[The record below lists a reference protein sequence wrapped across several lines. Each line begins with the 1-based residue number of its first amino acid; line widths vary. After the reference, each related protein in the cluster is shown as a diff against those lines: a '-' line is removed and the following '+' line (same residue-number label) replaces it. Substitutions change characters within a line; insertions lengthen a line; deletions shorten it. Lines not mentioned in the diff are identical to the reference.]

1 MPHNRRLHL
10 LLLGLLLAVGAALRL
25 AHLGEPSLW
34 WDEFITLGVAQLPV
48 DRMLHTL
55 TVIGPSDFGGE
66 FFPPLTHLIT
76 HAVLEFSRSDAV
88 LRLVSV
94 VAGTAALYALYALAA
109 AVFSRPAGLFAAA
122 LAALSVYQIHYSREL
137 RPYSLFLLLSLLS
150 FLALYRAL
158 TQGGLRRHVLYILA
172 TVAMCY
178 ASYMA
183 FSNIAAQ
190 GLFTVFF
197 LGRSLAVR
205 EFDLRRAVRKGLA
218 LAGAVAVVGLCYTPW
233 LPAYANIFALLKSG
247 GGSPGV
253 PDGFLWSTLSEFG
266 AYAAAKHGLPWLPL
280 VLLGLLGGA
289 VALRPRYRVGLALF
303 GFFAAMPLVAFLAA
317 GTKLEINSRYVFNA
331 FYCLLALAGLGV
343 AFVVE
348 KTLAHL
354 RLSQARTA
362 WAAPLAGLVVCLGVN
377 APNLTSLSAYYL
389 RETSYSKELADYLV
403 WNKNAVTHLLFQS
416 PRNPKLITDWYL
428 PDVFE
433 NFSSYVPKGYKRA
446 FHLVQSDQKP
456 ATGPYPPRFLATV
469 QDTTV
474 YAMGLVSTAP
484 VVLTPDREG
493 QARYLDDFTTYRF
506 YTDCDQTENLAPET
520 RYHTLTH
527 YAFEK
532 PGYVLYRFVAAPGTR
547 LTRARLT
554 LDFAAAF
561 LAGVP
566 SDSRVVVS
574 VAVDDAPFQEID
586 AVTGETFLGPDGRLV
601 PADAKNRRRV
611 SRAYDIAGLE
621 SRANAVR
628 LRLDYGPVANP
639 GVIEATRIELAADL
653 AGRPTGPDPAAAALE
668 RAAGHN
674 TLAAWRPG
682 EALIDADALYAFA
695 ARDDIPAGPANPASA
710 LPGFLAAH
718 PGLEPVFA
726 IPDADGS
733 PAYVFYDPALT
744 DPFVRLGPEQG
755 RQARLGRTPPL
766 EIGAVKLE
774 GALNR
779 PRLRVGDASLS
790 VPVLAPPPTT
800 LLLDRKGVG
809 VLRFEPSFA
818 REDEAL
824 AAFPLAFNM
833 QKNEGEDCL
842 SCKAPG
848 PCSVTVPLH
857 SAYPITLLRV
867 LSYPRV
873 YADKAGKNMV
883 RVSFSPDGEN
893 FTALDVLRSNRSGL
907 WEGLMARRVAVLRF
921 KNPIQD
927 GFVRFD
933 LSGPGAQIWSRDAT
947 RMRIEAVL
955 DATSFPG
962 LTLTEETFPL
972 ALTDNGGAPLG
983 LFLSPAPLPYLP
995 GLQDDF

>member
-10 LLLGLLLAVGAALRL
+10 LLLGLLLAVGATLRW

-137 RPYSLFLLLSLLS
+137 RPYSLFMLLSLLS

-158 TQGGLRRHVLYILA
+158 TQGGLRRHVLYVLA

-190 GLFTVFF
+190 GLFTVYF
-197 LGRSLAVR
+197 LGRGLAAR
-205 EFDLRRAVRKGLA
+205 EFDPRRAVRKGLA
-218 LAGAVAVVGLCYTPW
+218 LACAVAVVGLCYAPW

-253 PDGFLWSTLSEFG
+253 PADFLWSTLSEFG
-266 AYAAAKHGLPWLPL
+266 AYAAPRRGLPWLPL
-280 VLLGLLGGA
+280 ALLGLLGGA
-289 VALRPRYRVGLALF
+289 VALRPHYRTGLALF
-303 GFFAAMPLVAFLAA
+303 GFFAAMPLAAFLAA
-317 GTKLEINSRYVFNA
+317 GTQLELSSRYVFNA
-331 FYCLLALAGLGV
+331 FYALLALAGLGI
-343 AFVVE
+343 AFLVE
-348 KTLAHL
+348 RALNHL
-354 RLSQARTA
+354 RLSEARA
-362 WAAPLAGLVVCLGVN
+362 VWAAPLAGLLVCLLVN
-377 APNLTSLSAYYL
+377 VPNLASLSTYYR
-389 RETSYSKELADYLV
+389 RETSYSKELADWLV
-403 WNKNAVTHLLFQS
+403 WNKNAVTHVFFQS
-416 PRNPKLITDWYL
+416 NRNPKLIADWYMPGQFATL
-428 PDVFE
+428 A
-433 NFSSYVPKGYKRA
+433 SYAPKDYKRA
-446 FHLVQSDQKP
+446 FHLVQSDLKP
-456 ATGPYPPRFLATV
+456 AAAPYPPRLLATV

-484 VVLTPDREG
+484 VVLYPDGNG
-493 QARYLDDFTTYRF
+493 QARYVDDFTTYKF
-506 YTDCDQTENLAPET
+506 YADCDQAENLAPET

-527 YAFEK
+527 YAYER
-532 PGYVLYRFVAAPGTR
+532 PGHVVYRFEAAAGTR
-547 LTRARLT
+547 LARARLH
-554 LDFAAAF
+554 LDFSAAF
-561 LAGVP
+561 LAGSS
-566 SDSRVVVS
+566 SDSRIVIS
-574 VAVDDAPFQEID
+574 LAVGDAPFQAID
-586 AVTGETFLGPDGRLV
+586 AVTGEAFLGPDGRLI
-601 PADAKNRRRV
+601 PANHEKRRFV
-611 SRAYDIAGLE
+611 SRVYDVPGLE
-621 SRANAVR
+621 DGAAAVR

-653 AGRPTGPDPAAAALE
+653 AGRPTAPDPAAAALQ
-668 RAAGHN
+668 RAGGHN
-674 TLAAWRPG
+674 VLAAWRPG
-682 EALIDADALYAFA
+682 EALVDADALYAFA
-695 ARDDIPAGPANPASA
+695 ARDDVPPGPANPASA

-726 IPDADGS
+726 IPAADGS
-733 PAYVFYDPALT
+733 PAYLFYDPALT

-755 RQARLGRTPPL
+755 RLARLGRTPPR
-766 EIGAVKLE
+766 EIMAVKLE

-818 REDEAL
+818 REDEAQ

-848 PCSVTVPLH
+848 PCSVTVPIS
-857 SAYPITLLRV
+857 SAYPIRLLRV
-867 LSYPRV
+867 LAYPRV
-873 YADKAGKNMV
+873 FADKAGKNTV
-883 RVSFSPDGEN
+883 RISFSPDGTT
-893 FTALDVLRSNRSGL
+893 FTSLDVLRSNRSGL

-921 KNPIQD
+921 NKPIQN

-933 LSGPGAQIWSRDAT
+933 LSGPGTQLWSRDAT

-955 DATSFPG
+955 DAAAFPG
-962 LTLTEETFPL
+962 LTLAEETFPL
-972 ALTDNGGAPLG
+972 ALTDNGGAPLR